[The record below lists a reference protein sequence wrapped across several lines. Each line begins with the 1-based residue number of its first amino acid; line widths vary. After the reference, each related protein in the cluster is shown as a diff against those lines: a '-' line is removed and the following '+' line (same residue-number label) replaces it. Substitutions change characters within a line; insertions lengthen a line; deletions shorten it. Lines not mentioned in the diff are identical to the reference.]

1 MKTYAILPLRFI
13 APVHFGDAAQGGGL
27 QEVELTCRADTLYSA
42 LTVEA
47 LRKSQGTFDEW
58 IRKTHDGSILISDL
72 FPWYIR
78 NKNFEFYIPKPVLDV
93 KGEKKTGR
101 ETLTE
106 ARNLSA
112 FRKQAKKRAFLRASD
127 MGLYL
132 DDLTY
137 HTSSLEE
144 EPTFGSFGADTH
156 FNGRTGKPYG
166 AGSFSFHENAGLYL
180 LIGLSHQEDLDM
192 ITSLVAWTGL
202 SGIGGR
208 RSSGMGKFELAH
220 APILLEAGDDW
231 EDHDDIALYDMLQ
244 DKEAGA
250 QMAISSFLPCAS
262 EAPTAA
268 GGRGLW
274 VKRSGFTWTE
284 GMEAPVKEK
293 SIYMMA
299 AGSTFSSRMEG
310 RIADVSTP
318 AVGHPVYRYGKGFFL
333 GVPL

>member
-27 QEVELTCRADTLYSA
+27 QEVGLTCRADTLYSA

-47 LRKSQGTFDEW
+47 LRKSQSTFDEW
-58 IRKTHDGSILISDL
+58 IRKTHDGSICISDL

-78 NKNFEFYIPKPVLDV
+78 NNSFEFYIPKPVLDV

-101 ETLTE
+101 ESLTE

-112 FRKQAKKRAFLRASD
+112 FRKQAKKRAFLRASE

-132 DDLTY
+132 DDLAY

-144 EPTFGSFGADTH
+144 EPTFGTFGSDTH

-166 AGSFSFHENAGLYL
+166 AGSFSFHENAGLYFL
-180 LIGLSHQEDLDM
+180 LGLSHREDLDM
-192 ITSLVAWTGL
+192 VTALVAWTGL

-220 APILLEAGDDW
+220 GPILLEAGDDW
-231 EDHDDIALYDMLQ
+231 EDHDEVALYDML
-244 DKEAGA
+244 ECESEGP
-250 QMAISSFLPCAS
+250 QMAMASFLPRAE
-262 EAPTAA
+262 EAAMAA
-268 GGRGLW
+268 EGRGLW
-274 VKRSGFTWTE
+274 LKRSGFTWTE

-299 AGSTFSSRMEG
+299 AGSTFASRMEG

>member
-27 QEVELTCRADTLYSA
+27 QEVGLTCRADTLYSA

-47 LRKSQGTFDEW
+47 LRKSQETFDTW
-58 IRKTHDGSILISDL
+58 IQKTQDGSILISDL
-72 FPWYIR
+72 LPWYVR
-78 NKNFEFYIPKPVLDV
+78 DNRFEWYIPKPVIDV
-93 KGEKKTGR
+93 KGEGKSHR
-101 ETLTE
+101 ETLEE

-112 FRKQAKKRAFLRASD
+112 FRKQGKKRAFLRASE
-127 MGLYL
+127 MALYV

-137 HTSSLEE
+137 HSSSLEE
-144 EPTFGSFGADTH
+144 EPVFGTYGADTH
-156 FNGRTGKPYG
+156 FNGRTRKPYS

-180 LIGLSHQEDLDM
+180 LLGLSQIEDLEM
-192 ITSLVAWTGL
+192 VRSLVEWAGL
-202 SGIGGR
+202 TGIGGR

-220 APILLEAGDDW
+220 APILLQPGDDA
-231 EDHDDIALYDMLQ
+231 EDHDDVALYEMLQ
-244 DKEAGA
+244 QEDGA
-250 QMAISSFLPCAS
+250 QMALSSFLPAKEEVS
-262 EAPTAA
+262 LAA
-268 GGRGLW
+268 EGRGLW
-274 VKRSGFTWTE
+274 LKRSGFTWTE

-299 AGSTFSSRMEG
+299 AGSTFSARMEG